1 MARYFLHVRDRNGY
15 AFDDC
20 GCELS
25 GLDAVR
31 RRVLGAVRALISDDV
46 HCGWIDLAGAIE
58 VTDEMGEQV
67 LVMRFADCVQIRTDS
82 APAEGIPSLEF

>member
-15 AFDDC
+15 AFDER

-31 RRVLGAVRALISDDV
+31 RRALGAARALISDDV

-67 LVMRFADCVQIRTDS
+67 LVLHFADCVQIRTGS
-82 APAEGIPSLEF
+82 ASVEGIPSMEF